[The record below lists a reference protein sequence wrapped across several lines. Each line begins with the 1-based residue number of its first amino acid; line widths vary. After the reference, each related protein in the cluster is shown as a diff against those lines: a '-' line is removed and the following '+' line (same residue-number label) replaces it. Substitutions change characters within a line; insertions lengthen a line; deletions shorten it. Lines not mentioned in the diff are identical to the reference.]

1 MPTLVTVPP
10 PTGAKS
16 HASGPVVLLMV
27 LEGGVVVCAEAVG
40 ALRNRNKVADAR
52 SRKAPETKVRKRA
65 SRMKPPRECA
75 QGAAKHLEFF
85 VTGMCWFLAA
95 RAEMAHT
102 SDKKLDRKSTR
113 LNSSHQIISYAV
125 FCLKKQKT
133 KLLVDVMLSPE

>member
-52 SRKAPETKVRKRA
+52 SRKARETKVRKRA

-85 VTGMCWFLAA
+85 VNGMRWFLAA
-95 RAEMAHT
+95 GAEIARAGMVNFYGPGGGGAIRGVPE
-102 SDKKLDRKSTR
+102 LGIGDRP
-113 LNSSHQIISYAV
+113 A
-125 FCLKKQKT
+125 
-133 KLLVDVMLSPE
+133 